1 VRAIIYLTLPITKWI
16 GQYFE
21 SERLIMNNIFN
32 SDFQEF
38 LKAFEDHNVE
48 YVLVCGYSV
57 IIHGYSR
64 TTGDMDLFVNPS
76 KENYHNVVQAFAQ
89 FGMPLFGMD
98 IERFLDTD
106 HFDVFEYGRPPMAI
120 DIITKLKGVTFMDA
134 YKNAIRYEIT
144 DTLCINVIHIN
155 QLIQNKKAVGRLK
168 DLSDIDYLNGK

>member
-1 VRAIIYLTLPITKWI
+1 
-16 GQYFE
+16 
-21 SERLIMNNIFN
+21 MNNIFN

-48 YVLVCGYSV
+48 YVLVGGYSV

-76 KENYHNVVQAFAQ
+76 KDNYNNIVLAFAQ

-98 IERFLDTD
+98 IERFMDTD

-144 DTLCINVIHIN
+144 DTLCIKVIHIN
-155 QLIQNKKAVGRLK
+155 QLIQNKLAVGRSK
-168 DLSDIDYLNGK
+168 DISDIDYLNGK